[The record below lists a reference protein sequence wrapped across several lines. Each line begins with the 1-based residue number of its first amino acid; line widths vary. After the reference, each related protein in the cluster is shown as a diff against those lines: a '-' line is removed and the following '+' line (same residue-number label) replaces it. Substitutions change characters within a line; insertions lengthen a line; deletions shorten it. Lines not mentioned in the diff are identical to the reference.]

1 MPVLA
6 DQASL
11 IPSPAEDGLALVLVG
26 EGHMET
32 LMLVDTG
39 LVPLIWDMVT
49 HTLHTMDTHIMAPL
63 IPPTDLIRLIFIKV

>member
-26 EGHMET
+26 EGHTGT
-32 LMLVDTG
+32 LMLVGMG

-49 HTLHTMDTHIMAPL
+49 HTLLTMDTHIMAPL
-63 IPPTDLIRLIFIKV
+63 ILPIDLTRLIP